1 MSGTVWTKTITKPWS
16 HVSNLEEH
24 NAPFSCRI
32 TWGFS
37 SQPLPPM
44 ARGDHVELHKK
55 KGFELAGKYRLASHC
70 HGKRLIKLRRLLF

>member
-1 MSGTVWTKTITKPWS
+1 MSGTVWAKTITKAWS

-24 NAPFSCRI
+24 NAGFSCRI

-55 KGFELAGKYRLASHC
+55 KRALSLKRALLS
-70 HGKRLIKLRRLLF
+70 KRLIKPPRLLF

>member
-24 NAPFSCRI
+24 NAWFSCHI

-55 KGFELAGKYRLASHC
+55 RALSWRENTDWLHIVMANA
-70 HGKRLIKLRRLLF
+70 